1 MTKLTDKELQAL
13 REQEKNLWVYDGE
26 DARDPRDYELR
37 IQNGDATLE
46 TSYGTFT
53 AEEIGLKLD
62 WARQDI
68 RYKQKEY
75 TGGCCTCTIIGA
87 SIRAS
92 NYLGYELQS
101 KEIESIIQFAT
112 TRWYVIGKWRRSSS
126 WNSTVAKWFNNNTQH
141 DLMYSTIKL
150 IDNGEWTETFLT
162 CLDKWLLVGVTHKTY
177 IDMRYDTVDGVLD
190 GNEFSEKRGAHSTN
204 ITKRDDGYYIVGSW
218 SIEDYK
224 LKWWLDQ
231 FKKLIDNRVFY
242 NRWYIM
248 VSAENKPQDP
258 ELQEAVE
265 WLVDKWLTKQ
275 TTEDYFK
282 GGKNPVTREHMALFL
297 KRMYDLTDRSRD

>member
-1 MTKLTDKELQAL
+1 MTNLTDQELQAL
-13 REQEKNLWVYDGE
+13 REQEKNLGIYDGV
-26 DARDPRDYELR
+26 DQRDPRDYELR
-37 IQNGDATLE
+37 IESGEATLE

-53 AEEIGLKLD
+53 AKDVWLKLD
-62 WARQDI
+62 GQRQDI
-68 RYKQKEY
+68 RYKQRDY

-92 NYLGYELQS
+92 NYLWYELQS

-112 TRWYVIGKWRRSSS
+112 TKWYVIGRGRASAS
-126 WNSTVAKWFNNNTQH
+126 WNSTVAKRFNNNTQH

-150 IDNGEWTETFLT
+150 VNDGEWTETFLT
-162 CLDKWLLVGVTHKTY
+162 CLDKWLLVGVSHETF
-177 IDMRYDTVDGVLD
+177 IDMWYDTVDGVLN
-190 GNEFSEKRGAHSTN
+190 GTEFERQSWAHSTN
-204 ITKRDDGYYIVGSW
+204 IAKREDGYYIVWSW
-218 SIEDYK
+218 QIEDYK
-224 LKWWLDQ
+224 LEGWLDQ
-231 FKKLIDNRVFY
+231 FKELIDNKVFR

-275 TTEDYFK
+275 TSEQYLD

-297 KRMYDLTDRSRD
+297 KRMYDLNDRSRD